1 MSEEDNIKNTKQ
13 ELTVDQLIT
22 LYQHMTE
29 DIRKRDN
36 FFIPLSFAAIPAVV
50 LSWKDLSWT
59 GVLII
64 GISSIFFYLINLL
77 FIFRFTAYQDETI
90 RMLNKK
96 TNFQEIVKV
105 QKSHYFGSKILEKY
119 FLIRIRNLRLI
130 LLVLIILIW
139 GGILFVK

>member
-1 MSEEDNIKNTKQ
+1 MSEENITKSEKQ

-50 LSWKDLSWT
+50 ISWQDLSWI

-64 GISSIFFYLINLL
+64 GISSVFFYLINLL

-96 TNFQEIVKV
+96 TNFQEIVQV
-105 QKSHYFGSKILEKY
+105 QKTHYFGSKIIEKY
-119 FLIRIRNLRLI
+119 FLIRVRNLRLI
-130 LLVLIILIW
+130 LLLLIILIW
-139 GGILFVK
+139 VGILFVK

>member
-1 MSEEDNIKNTKQ
+1 MSEEKITKTKKQ

-50 LSWKDLSWT
+50 ISWEELNWT

-64 GISSIFFYLINLL
+64 GLSSIFFYLVNLL

-90 RMLNKK
+90 RLLNKK
-96 TNFQEIVKV
+96 TNFEEIVQV
-105 QKSHYFGSKILEKY
+105 QKTHYFGSKIIEKY
-119 FLIRIRNLRLI
+119 FLIRVRNLRLV
-130 LLVLIILIW
+130 LLLLLILIW
-139 GGILFVK
+139 IGILFIK